1 MKKESALLFILAA
14 LQFTNIVD
22 FMIMMPLGDVL
33 MKLFKIGPQ
42 QFSVIVSAYTI
53 SAGISG
59 FLGAFLIDRFD
70 RKVALKYI
78 YLGFTIGTFACGL
91 APNYEMLV
99 LARIFT
105 GMFGGIIGAL
115 VISIVSDIIPVERRS
130 TAMGVVTAAF
140 SVASVLGVPGSL
152 YIANLYSWHIPFF
165 VLGSIS
171 SILLIASL
179 YIIPSIK
186 AHLDLPRKSPKQL
199 LTILRDSPNQQKALL
214 FMFLLVMG
222 QFSVIPFITPYMIR
236 NVGLTQGTIPFIY
249 LVGGGLTIFSSP
261 LIGKLADKYG
271 RQRIFVFGA
280 AFSIIPL
287 LIITNLVPIPIYF
300 VLTITGIFFISITG
314 RMIPAMSLMTSIV
327 KPENRG
333 SFMSMS
339 SSVQQLSAGAAAFI
353 SGNIVIQG
361 TSGLQNYNYVGYL
374 AVAATLVAIFMSYK
388 LKTLE
393 GR

>member
-165 VLGSIS
+165 VLGGIS

-199 LTILRDSPNQQKALL
+199 LTMLRDSPNQQKALL

-361 TSGLQNYNYVGYL
+361 TNGLQNYNYVGYL

>member
-1 MKKESALLFILAA
+1 
-14 LQFTNIVD
+14 
-22 FMIMMPLGDVL
+22 MIMMPLGDVL

>member
-165 VLGSIS
+165 VLGGIS

>member
-70 RKVALKYI
+70 RKKALAVV

-99 LARIFT
+99 FARIFT

-115 VISIVSDIIPVERRS
+115 VLSIVSDVIPVERRS

-152 YIANLYSWHIPFF
+152 YIANIYSWHAPFF
-165 VLGSIS
+165 ALGGIS
-171 SILLIASL
+171 LLLLIISQF
-179 YIIPSIK
+179 IVPSIK
-186 AHLDLPRKSPKQL
+186 GHLELPKKSPIQL
-199 LTILRDSPNQQKALL
+199 LTMLKESPSQQKALL

-236 NVGLTQGTIPFIY
+236 NVGLTQATIPFIY

-261 LIGKLADKYG
+261 IIGKLADKYG
-271 RQRIFVFGA
+271 RQRLFMYGA

-300 VLTITGIFFISITG
+300 VLTITGVFFISITG

-333 SFMSMS
+333 SFMSLS
-339 SSVQQLSAGAAAFI
+339 SSVQQLSAGIAAYV
-353 SGNIVIQG
+353 SGNIVIQS
-361 TSGLQNYNYVGYL
+361 TTGLQNYNYVGYL
-374 AVAATLVAIFMSYK
+374 AVAATLVAIFMSFK
-388 LKTLE
+388 LTTLE
-393 GR
+393 GK

>member
-165 VLGSIS
+165 VLGGIS

-199 LTILRDSPNQQKALL
+199 LTMLKDSPNQQKALL

>member
-165 VLGSIS
+165 VLGGIS
-171 SILLIASL
+171 SILLVASL

-199 LTILRDSPNQQKALL
+199 LKILRDSPNQQKALL

>member
-1 MKKESALLFILAA
+1 
-14 LQFTNIVD
+14 
-22 FMIMMPLGDVL
+22 
-33 MKLFKIGPQ
+33 
-42 QFSVIVSAYTI
+42 
-53 SAGISG
+53 
-59 FLGAFLIDRFD
+59 
-70 RKVALKYI
+70 
-78 YLGFTIGTFACGL
+78 
-91 APNYEMLV
+91 
-99 LARIFT
+99 
-105 GMFGGIIGAL
+105 
-115 VISIVSDIIPVERRS
+115 
-130 TAMGVVTAAF
+130 MGVVTAAF

-165 VLGSIS
+165 VLGGIS

-199 LTILRDSPNQQKALL
+199 LTMLKDSPNQQKALL

>member
-165 VLGSIS
+165 VLGGIS

-199 LTILRDSPNQQKALL
+199 LTMLKDSPNQQKALL

-327 KPENRG
+327 KPQNRG

-361 TSGLQNYNYVGYL
+361 TNGLQNYNYVGYL

>member
-91 APNYEMLV
+91 APNYEMLL

>member
-165 VLGSIS
+165 VLGGIS
-171 SILLIASL
+171 SILLVASL

-199 LTILRDSPNQQKALL
+199 LTMLKDSPNQQKALL

-361 TSGLQNYNYVGYL
+361 TNGLQNYNYVGYL

>member
-165 VLGSIS
+165 VLGGIS

-199 LTILRDSPNQQKALL
+199 LTMLRDSPNQQKALL

-327 KPENRG
+327 KPQNRG

-361 TSGLQNYNYVGYL
+361 TNGLQNYNYVGYL

>member
-165 VLGSIS
+165 VLGGIS
-171 SILLIASL
+171 SILLVASL

-199 LTILRDSPNQQKALL
+199 LTMLRDSPNQQKALL

-361 TSGLQNYNYVGYL
+361 TNGLQNYNYVGYL